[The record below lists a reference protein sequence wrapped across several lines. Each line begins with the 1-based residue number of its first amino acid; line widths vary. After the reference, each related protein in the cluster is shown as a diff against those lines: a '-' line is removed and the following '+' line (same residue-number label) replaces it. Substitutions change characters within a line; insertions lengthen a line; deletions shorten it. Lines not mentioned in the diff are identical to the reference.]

1 MKKKINIS
9 DKTLKLINQNQ
20 IKPIPRWEFVFKNWG
35 LWVGFGLCLI
45 LLILGISVSWFG
57 LVDNI
62 ITPYFWLFIA
72 LVFLIMAYLLF
83 EKTKKAYHFSKWK
96 IIISIILIG
105 LIVGGVLFKI
115 GLAAN
120 LDKQL
125 DKKIPYYRQM
135 VPKKMK
141 VWSNPESGYLSG
153 TIIKITNNDDFKIRD
168 FNDKVWTIDGQ
179 NMVAKSRVK
188 MEIGEEIKIIGTKDN
203 DSSFKAEE
211 IRPWN
216 GMNKNM
222 MKEN

>member
-9 DKTLKLINQNQ
+9 DKALKLINQNQ
-20 IKPIPRWEFVFKNWG
+20 IKPIPKWEFVFKNWG
-35 LWVGFGLCLI
+35 LWLGFGLCLI

-57 LVDNI
+57 LVDNV

-72 LVFLIMAYLLF
+72 LAFFILAYLLF
-83 EKTKKAYHFSKWK
+83 EKTKKAYHFPKWQ
-96 IIISIILIG
+96 IIISIILVG
-105 LIVGGVLFKI
+105 LIIGGVFFKI

-125 DKKIPYYRQM
+125 DKNIPYYRQM

-141 VWSNPESGYLSG
+141 VWNNPDSGYLSG
-153 TIIKITNNDDFKIRD
+153 TIIKITNNDDFKIKD
-168 FNDKVWTIDGQ
+168 FNDKVWTIKGQ
-179 NMVAKSRVK
+179 DALIKSRVK
-188 MEIGEEIKIIGTKDN
+188 MEVGEEIKIVGNKNDN
-203 DSSFKAEE
+203 SNFKAKE